1 MTVPVWNVLM
11 EKGACGVLCVRVG
24 KAHTKEQILVIFNI
38 NTTARQQSLPFPHS
52 VRPYSRLWRRQ
63 GRSGVGPY
71 SCFLAAAAT
80 TIFRTK
86 KLLGDRNE
94 GSTAAL
100 EQNEVPYVPSFIR
113 ECMTGDGK
121 TYLNLQ
127 PPATLTCRGWI
138 SVSSAL
144 GKLGLPGPG
153 CWLVLFLP
161 LGLAETYH
169 VPCVPKRKDRNKMT
183 RTRPLC

>member
-1 MTVPVWNVLM
+1 MFTFRMNCTCM
-11 EKGACGVLCVRVG
+11 ECINEKGCLPGLVCVS

-38 NTTARQQSLPFPHS
+38 NTVARQQALPFPHS

-63 GRSGVGPY
+63 GRSGGGPY
-71 SCFLAAAAT
+71 ACFLAAAAT

-94 GSTAAL
+94 GSTTAL

-113 ECMTGDGK
+113 KCMTGDGK

-127 PPATLTCRGWI
+127 PPATLTCRGWTF
-138 SVSSAL
+138 VSSAL
-144 GKLGLPGPG
+144 GKLGLPGPERR
-153 CWLVLFLP
+153 LVLFLP
-161 LGLAETYH
+161 LGLAETFMYPAH
-169 VPCVPKRKDRNKMT
+169 QRG
-183 RTRPLC
+183 